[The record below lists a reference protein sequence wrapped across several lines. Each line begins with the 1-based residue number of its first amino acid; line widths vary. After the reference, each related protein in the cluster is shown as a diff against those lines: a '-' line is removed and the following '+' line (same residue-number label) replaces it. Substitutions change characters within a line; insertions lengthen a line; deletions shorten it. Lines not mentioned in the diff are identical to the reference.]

1 MAGEKI
7 LIVEDEY
14 IVGDVLKRTF
24 ERKGYVVP
32 SIAVSGESAVK
43 LAEETIPDLIIM
55 DISLKGTMDGIE
67 AAKEIHNRADV
78 PILFLTAYEDEE
90 IFERAKSTEPFG
102 YLLKPLD
109 EKEII
114 MSVEV
119 ALNKDKMEKER
130 QKLLDEIKILR
141 GILPICSH
149 CKKIRNDEGY
159 WQEVV
164 EYIRKHSEAEFS
176 HGICPD
182 CSQKYYSEF
191 LEDGDAPDGEQSDL

>member
-1 MAGEKI
+1 MNGEKI

-32 SIAVSGESAVK
+32 SIAVSGESAVEK
-43 LAEETIPDLIIM
+43 AEETNPDLIIM

-67 AAKEIHNRADV
+67 AAQEIRNRADIPV
-78 PILFLTAYEDEE
+78 LFLTAYEDEE
-90 IFERAKSTEPFG
+90 IFERAKVTEPYG

-114 MSVEV
+114 MAVEV
-119 ALNKDKMEKER
+119 ALYKDKTEKER
-130 QKLLDEIKILR
+130 RKLLEEIKILR

-149 CKKIRNDEGY
+149 CKKIRNDDGY
-159 WQEVV
+159 WQEVAD
-164 EYIRKHSEAEFS
+164 YIRKHSEAEFS

-182 CSQKYYSEF
+182 CSQKYYGEY
-191 LEDGDAPDGEQSDL
+191 LEDEYYP

>member
-7 LIVEDEY
+7 FIVEDEY

-24 ERKGYVVP
+24 EKKGFVVP

-43 LAEETIPDLIIM
+43 QAEEIIPDLIIM
-55 DISLKGTMDGIE
+55 DISLKGSMDGIE
-67 AAKEIHNRADV
+67 AAKEIRSRIDV
-78 PILFLTAYEDEE
+78 PILFLTAYEDDE
-90 IFERAKSTEPFG
+90 IFERAKMTEPFG

-114 MSVEV
+114 MAVEV
-119 ALNKDKMEKER
+119 ALFKDKSDKER
-130 QKLLDEIKILR
+130 RKLLDEIKILR

-159 WQEVV
+159 WQEIAD
-164 EYIRKHSEAEFS
+164 YIRKHSEAEFS

-182 CSQKYYSEF
+182 CTKQYYGEY
-191 LEDGDAPDGEQSDL
+191 LEDE

>member
-14 IVGDVLKRTF
+14 IVGDVLKRIF
-24 ERKGYVVP
+24 EKKGYVVP
-32 SIAVSGESAVK
+32 SIAVSGEDAIK
-43 LAEETIPDLIIM
+43 QAEEYVPDLIIM

-67 AAKEIHNRADV
+67 AAKEIRSRIDV

-90 IFERAKSTEPFG
+90 IFERAKMTEPFG
-102 YLLKPLD
+102 YFLKPLD

-114 MSVEV
+114 MAVEV
-119 ALNKDKMEKER
+119 ALFKDKSEKER
-130 QKLLDEIKILR
+130 RKLLDEIKILR
-141 GILPICSH
+141 GILPICAH

-159 WQEVV
+159 WQEIAD
-164 EYIRKHSEAEFS
+164 YIRKHSEAEFS

-182 CSQKYYSEF
+182 CSRKYYAEF
-191 LEDGDAPDGEQSDL
+191 LEDE